1 MKRLTSLLIAL
12 ALASSVLSQAAP
24 RKQQTPLYKNAKA
37 PVEQRVEDL
46 LARMTLEEK
55 ILQLNQYVLG
65 RNDNDNNIGEVV
77 SKVPPELG
85 SVIYINDNYAI
96 RNAMQKRCM
105 EETRLG
111 IPMLF
116 GYDVIHGFRT
126 IFPIPLA
133 QAASWNT
140 ELAQRGARIAALESY
155 GTGVDWTFSPMV
167 DIARDPRW
175 GRISEGFGED
185 PYTASRFCE
194 ALVTGYQGSDLSAPG
209 NIAAC
214 LKHYVGYGA
223 SEAGRDYV
231 PTEISRQTLWDTYLP
246 SFEAGV
252 KAGAATLMSSFNNI
266 SGIPG
271 TANYYTM
278 TEVRKNIWGHDG
290 FVVSDWDAVKQ
301 LRNQGMAADD
311 KEAAMLAFNAG
322 VEMDMVDNL
331 YRLHLPALIEEG
343 KVSMADIDEAVRR
356 VLRVKFRLGL
366 FDNPYTP
373 ESTPEGRYLLPE
385 YRQAALEAAAE
396 CAVLL
401 KNQESVLPLRKDL
414 RIALTGPLADD
425 AVDMLGRWSGRGRGE
440 DCVSILN
447 GMKSE
452 FASVEYVKGCGFDG
466 NDVSGYEQAV
476 KAAEVAD
483 VVVVCL
489 GEKNGWSGE
498 NASRASTLL
507 PAVQRGLLEA
517 VGKAGKP
524 VVLLLGSGRPLDV
537 TTMEPMCSAM
547 MEIWQMGVE
556 EGNAVAGLLSG
567 KYVPSGKLPV
577 TFQYTDGQ
585 IPIYYNRRNS
595 GRRGTQG
602 LYQDITSDPMY
613 EFAYGL
619 SYTSF
624 EYAPVVLSASET
636 TKDGH
641 ITARMN
647 VTNTGKVDAKETVH
661 WFITDPYSHITRP
674 VKELR
679 FFEKK
684 LIKAGETVEFVF
696 EIDPLRDLGFV
707 DENGRKYVDDGL
719 YYLSVG
725 SQKLPLTIR

>member
-1 MKRLTSLLIAL
+1 MKAFHSIIIAV
-12 ALASSVLSQAAP
+12 ALSSAVQVQAASGK
-24 RKQQTPLYKNAKA
+24 KQIPVYKNAKA

-46 LARMTLEEK
+46 LSRMTFEEK
-55 ILQLNQYVLG
+55 VLQLNQYVLG

-140 ELAQRGARIAALESY
+140 ELAGRAARVAALESY
-155 GTGVDWTFSPMV
+155 ATGIDWTFSPMV
-167 DIARDPRW
+167 DVARDPRW
-175 GRISEGFGED
+175 GRISEGYGED
-185 PYTASRFCE
+185 PYTAARFCE
-194 ALVTGYQGSDLSAPG
+194 AVVRGYQGEDLSAPG

-231 PTEISRQTLWDTYLP
+231 PTEISRQTLWDTYLTP
-246 SFEAGV
+246 FEAGV

-266 SGIPG
+266 SGTPG
-271 TANYYTM
+271 SANRYTL
-278 TEVRKNIWGHDG
+278 TEVRKNIWKHEG

-301 LRNQGMAADD
+301 LINQGMAADG

-322 VEMDMVDNL
+322 LEMDMVDDL
-331 YRLHLPALIEEG
+331 YRKHLPALVEEG
-343 KVSMADIDEAVRR
+343 KVSMADVDEAVRR
-356 VLRVKFRLGL
+356 VLRVKFLLGL
-366 FDNPYTP
+366 FDNPYAP
-373 ESTPEGRYLLPE
+373 ESTPEQRYLIPE
-385 YRQAALEAAAE
+385 YRSVALEAAVE
-396 CAVLL
+396 SAVLL
-401 KNQESVLPLRKDL
+401 KNNSILPLSRNS
-414 RIALTGPLADD
+414 RIALVGPLADD
-425 AVDMLGRWSGRGRGE
+425 AVNMLGRWAGRGRGE
-440 DCVSILN
+440 DCVSILS

-452 FASVEYVKGCGFDG
+452 FADVTCVRGCGLDSKEAC
-466 NDVSGYEQAV
+466 NYEAAV
-476 KAAEVAD
+476 AAVASAD
-483 VVVVCL
+483 VAVVCL

-498 NASRASTLL
+498 NASRSTTLL
-507 PAVQRGLLEA
+507 PEVQRGLLDA
-517 VGKAGKP
+517 VAACGKP
-524 VVLLLGSGRPLDV
+524 VVLLLGTGRPVDV
-537 TTMEPMCSAM
+537 TTMEPKADAI
-547 MEIWQMGVE
+547 MEIWQLGVE

-595 GRRGTQG
+595 ARRGTQG
-602 LYQDITSDPMY
+602 LYQDIQSTPMY
-613 EFAYGL
+613 EFGYGL
-619 SYTSF
+619 SYTTF
-624 EYAPVVLSASET
+624 EYSPVSLSSSEVT
-636 TKDGH
+636 EGGK
-641 ITARMN
+641 ITAR
-647 VTNTGKVDAKETVH
+647 VTVRNTGKADAKETVH
-661 WFITDPYSHITRP
+661 WFITDPYSIITRP

-684 LIKAGETVEFVF
+684 LIRAGESVDFVF
-696 EIDPLRDLGFV
+696 EIEPLRDLGFV
-707 DENGRKYVDDGL
+707 DENGRKYVDKGL
-719 YYLSVG
+719 YHLSVG
-725 SQKLPLTIR
+725 SSKVDINVR